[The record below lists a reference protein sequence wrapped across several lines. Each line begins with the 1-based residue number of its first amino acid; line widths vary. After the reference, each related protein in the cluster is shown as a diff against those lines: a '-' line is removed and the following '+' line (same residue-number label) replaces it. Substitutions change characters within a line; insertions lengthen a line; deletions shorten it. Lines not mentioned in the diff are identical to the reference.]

1 MRLFL
6 ALNLPKKA
14 RQKIQRAARPLTEQD
29 LPVRWVELDDYHVTL
44 KFLGDVR
51 PERMPRVREAA
62 DRVAGATA
70 PFEARMD
77 GFGAFPTI
85 RRPSTL
91 WVGVEATPELRCL
104 KQDLEWALSDL
115 GFDKEIRAF
124 HPHLTLGRASRNGG
138 AGAFRGL
145 DDLTAEMEV
154 DATFKVRTL
163 DLMRSRLGKDGPRYT
178 VLHKARLGRDLS

>member
-14 RQKIQRAARPLTEQD
+14 RQKIQRAARPLTQQE
-29 LPVRWVELDDYHVTL
+29 LPVRWVDLDHYHVTL

-51 PERMPRVREAA
+51 GERVEEIQAAA
-62 DRVAGATA
+62 DRVAGATV
-70 PFEARMD
+70 PFEAELD

-104 KQDLEWALSDL
+104 KQDLEWALSEL

-124 HPHLTLGRASRNGG
+124 HPHLTLGRATGRGG

-154 DATFKVRTL
+154 DASFKVRTV
-163 DLMRSRLGKDGPRYT
+163 DLMRSRLSREGPRYT
-178 VLHKARLGRDLS
+178 LLHRSRLGTDI